1 MSITLLVP
9 ILERI
14 AAALEERNA
23 HERREARR
31 SRRSMKKQAAMLEQM
46 SGTVAE
52 NAARQAEEA
61 AAFNARMDEAR
72 KRHIEEMAK
81 MDEEFKAMGGI
92 NAPQPFRG
100 KPQ

>member
-31 SRRSMKKQAAMLEQM
+31 SRRAKTKQLAMMERVTSKIDEQGAATAPL
-46 SGTVAE
+46 VAPPIT
-52 NAARQAEEA
+52 
-61 AAFNARMDEAR
+61 R
-72 KRHIEEMAK
+72 K
-81 MDEEFKAMGGI
+81 
-92 NAPQPFRG
+92 PS
-100 KPQ
+100 